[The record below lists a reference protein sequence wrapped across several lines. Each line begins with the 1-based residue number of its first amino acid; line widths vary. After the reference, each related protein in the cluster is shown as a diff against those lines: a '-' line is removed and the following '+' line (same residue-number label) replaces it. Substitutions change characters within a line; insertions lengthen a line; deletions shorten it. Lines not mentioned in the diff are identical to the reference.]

1 MALVSFCCVKPRE
14 LVVGLTVWQKAL
26 EGVCGGEVWRDWDLQ
41 AHPQLAGGMVAGT
54 CCPLTTA
61 GLCFK
66 TCSVKQ
72 PEPTEPESVLTV
84 LDVQLVSVSCAQV
97 CSSIL
102 LFFLVDTSLKERT
115 TEMLCACSSS
125 PCVAYGQVR
134 ACHCGVMFV

>member
-1 MALVSFCCVKPRE
+1 MGVKCGGTGTC
-14 LVVGLTVWQKAL
+14 GLTHSL
-26 EGVCGGEVWRDWDLQ
+26 LGEWW
-41 AHPQLAGGMVAGT
+41 LARAV
-54 CCPLTTA
+54 LTTA

-125 PCVAYGQVR
+125 PCLAYGQVR
-134 ACHCGVMFV
+134 ACHYGVMFNC